1 MGDWV
6 EVQKKTFTKWTNSY
20 LRKRK
25 IKIEDI
31 YSDLADGI
39 VLVNLCGLLA
49 KSVMSENE
57 EPKRYNKAPK
67 MRIHCMENLKMAF
80 DFMRKEKV
88 KLINIGAEDV
98 IDRNEK
104 IILATVWALIQR
116 YSIDSVDMDG
126 ISGKAGLLLWC
137 QRQTKGYP
145 GVDVTDFSKSWVD
158 GKAFLALLH
167 HNGGR
172 VDTSI
177 ADPATAL
184 QAAFDC
190 AESQFDLEPL
200 IDVEDMLGGSA
211 PDEKVIMTQLA
222 AYFKEFANRA
232 KGENLIKAVHQAI
245 EVTKRHD
252 GWIAEYGTS
261 STALKSWIS
270 DATARYRNCAE
281 GAEGHGDTTEKIKS
295 TIDSFYKYKR
305 SDKAEQAKEVP
316 AVAAL
321 LAKLHASEKPN
332 GRALFAPA
340 AGATPEALETDWTA
354 LEAQEDTFEG
364 SVRESYAHFQVLDIT
379 IAKFKS
385 KHAKAM
391 SWLASQREIF
401 TAADYGDSVV
411 VCGSLL
417 DNYALFTAQFKLYKE
432 GAEVLRGW
440 SKDNGMPLHA
450 GGPELVALMEALD
463 EAIAETDAAARAYHD
478 ALTRN
483 KKEYAK
489 LATLQKPETWISQV
503 DAVFADPDVGD
514 TMVSNTHLLERFAE
528 VYTDEVA
535 DHTGAV
541 GRIAMLNDPAA
552 PQAAGVIAK
561 VEALQAKF
569 VELEATSKKYE
580 GGLLSRQQELGELAD
595 QIKDFN
601 SLCTDFIFAVDVLEE
616 ELSAPL
622 TADSLEDAEKLVEQF
637 NEETQP
643 AVETIKLQFR
653 QIDTLG
659 RKLYASKEPDAQS
672 AFSQYDLNDLN
683 ARGGRAVKAILSYK
697 QRLMGNDSSFYQV
710 EKKKEELRKQ
720 FADLAN
726 KLKKYYV
733 ATDIA
738 VKSLKGPL
746 EEQKSTLE
754 AVLEKHDGKKAT
766 LAECAPIAQQLDEM
780 GVINNPHT
788 TETMDSLQSEWTVLN
803 KLAGSSL
810 GTVKETLALNKQ
822 HADWTA
828 EYEVAAKELREW
840 TEQSVARWQNTKEGA
855 SGHGDTTPLIKEKL
869 DAFYEYKKKEK
880 PPMVT
885 SLAHTKEMLGNLHAS
900 QRKNNRTLYVAPRG
914 LGMEAL
920 EKQWVDCG
928 ATEDKYEKSIRA
940 SYSHFQALDGTI
952 AKFRVKSTKITEWL
966 DARQT
971 EFEKKEYG
979 NSTLMAATLLE
990 NFALY
995 EQQIEL
1001 YRNPDPSYE
1010 SIVNGNGMELHAE
1023 HPKLTEILTTLLE
1036 KLEKTGSVGE
1046 AYKAALEG
1054 NAAEYAKLAKLMRP
1068 DAWMDG
1074 QLALFEK
1081 KEYGSTS
1088 VEVAHLLSEFADD
1101 FTHVVD
1107 KHRAVI
1113 EGIQLNPSPPSDEPK
1128 VAERVAACS
1137 EKLAKCDAEAAAYK
1151 AALDARKAECAA
1163 AVQQVKTYNKQ
1174 AAELE
1179 YAIDGMEEE
1188 LAVAPDAQ
1196 DVKEAEEMVARL
1208 ESTTKPALEGMKGQ
1222 LDAVS
1227 EIAKQLEAS
1236 PEEEAKGAFGRFKV
1250 ADLGK
1255 SLDGL
1260 GATLASYEAKL
1271 KAELAEE
1278 QAKEDMRKQ
1287 FADGA
1292 NALKKHIV
1300 GTTASMGDA
1309 TGGDSPLEDQLA
1321 ALTSLGD
1328 KEFPAL
1334 KSELAALEPIAA
1346 SLEEKGALDNAH
1358 TPETIYALR
1367 GAHDVLLKAFA
1378 ETREALENNI
1388 LAEKSGG
1395 LSPEQFA
1402 EIKEVFDH
1410 FDKSGDG
1417 QLDLAEFG
1425 TCTTAIGLVLSE
1437 EEIATYMK
1445 ELDTSGDGQLSFEEF
1460 IAFMKDQLTASGTS
1474 KADVMDAFTQIAG
1487 PPAAPVEGGPIPPL
1501 SLSGSKI
1508 ESSFVGEYAGDVAYL
1523 MEHMPQMEA
1532 AATAASAEGEA
1543 AEGKGA
1549 TAAETAY
1556 LCEPF
1561 VDELFT
1567 R

>member
-1 MGDWV
+1 MADWV
-6 EVQKKTFTKWTNSY
+6 EIQKKTYTKWANSY

-25 IKIEDI
+25 IKIEDV
-31 YSDLADGI
+31 YSDLGDGI

-49 KSVMSENE
+49 KSVMSENP
-57 EPKRYNKAPK
+57 EPKRYNKVPK

-80 DFMRKEKV
+80 DYMRAEKV
-88 KLINIGAEDV
+88 KMVNIGAED
-98 IDRNEK
+98 IINTNKK
-104 IILATVWALIQR
+104 IILATMWALIQR

-172 VDTSI
+172 VDPNIS
-177 ADPATAL
+177 DPATAL

-200 IDVEDMLGGSA
+200 IDVEDMLGGSS

-245 EVTKRHD
+245 EVTKKHD
-252 GWIAEYGTS
+252 GWITEYGANS
-261 STALKSWIS
+261 SALKSWIG
-270 DATARYRNCAE
+270 DATARYQNCTE
-281 GAEGHGDTTEKIKS
+281 GKDGHGDTTEKIKG
-295 TIDSFYKYKR
+295 TIDAFYAYKR
-305 SDKAEQAKEVP
+305 GDKATRAKDVP

-321 LAKLHASEKPN
+321 LAKLHSSETPN
-332 GRALFAPA
+332 GRTLYAPA
-340 AGATPEALETDWTA
+340 ADVTPDALAASWTA
-354 LEAQEDTFEG
+354 LKSQEDTFEA
-364 SVRESYAHFQVLDIT
+364 SVRDSYAHFQVLDTT

-391 SWLASQREIF
+391 SWLASQRGIF
-401 TAADYGDSVV
+401 TGADYGDSVV

-417 DNYALFTAQFKLYKE
+417 DNYALFDSQFKLYKE

-440 SKDNGMPLHA
+440 SKDNLMPLHA
-450 GGPELVALMEALD
+450 GHPELEALMKQLD
-463 EAIAETDAAARAYHD
+463 EAIAETDSAARTYHKM
-478 ALTRN
+478 LTLN

-489 LATLQKPETWISQV
+489 LSTLQKPETWISQV

-541 GRIAMLNDPAA
+541 ERIAMLNEPEA
-552 PQAAGVIAK
+552 PEAAGVADK
-561 VEALQAKF
+561 VSTLQAKF
-569 VELEATSKKYE
+569 AELEATSKTYQ

-595 QIKDFN
+595 QIKEFN

-616 ELSAPL
+616 ELSAPI
-622 TADSLEDAEKLVEQF
+622 TADSLEEAEKLVEQF

-643 AVETIKLQFR
+643 AVETIKSQFR
-653 QIDTLG
+653 QIDGLG

-672 AFSQYDLNDLN
+672 AFSQYDLNNLN

-726 KLKKYYV
+726 RLKKYYV

-738 VKSLKGPL
+738 VKGLKGPL
-746 EEQKSTLE
+746 EEQESTLE
-754 AVLEKHDGKKAT
+754 DTLEKHEGKKAA
-766 LAECAPIAQQLDEM
+766 LAECAPIVQQLDEM

-788 TETMDSLQSEWTVLN
+788 TETMDSLETEWTVLN
-803 KLAGSSL
+803 KLAASNL
-810 GTVKETLALNKQ
+810 ATVKETLALNKQ

-828 EYEVAAKELREW
+828 EYEAAAKTLRDW
-840 TEQSVARWQNTKEGA
+840 TENASARWQNTKEGPD
-855 SGHGDTTPLIKEKL
+855 GHGDTTPLVKEKL
-869 DAFYEYKKKEK
+869 DTFYEYKKKEK

-885 SLAHTKEMLGNLHAS
+885 KLAHTKEILGNLHAS

-914 LGMEAL
+914 LGVDAL
-920 EKQWVDCG
+920 EKLWADCG
-928 ATEDKYEKSIRA
+928 ATEDTYEKSIRA
-940 SYSHFQALDGTI
+940 SYAHFQVLDGTI
-952 AKFRVKSTKITEWL
+952 AKFCVKSAKIMEWL

-971 EFEKKEYG
+971 EFEKNEYG

-995 EQQIEL
+995 EQQMEL

-1010 SIVNGNGMELHAE
+1010 SIVNGNGIELHAE
-1023 HPKLTEILTTLLE
+1023 HTKLTEILKALLE
-1036 KLEKTGSVGE
+1036 KLEKTGGMGE

-1068 DAWMDG
+1068 EGWMDG
-1074 QLALFEK
+1074 QLAFFGK

-1088 VEVAHLLSEFADD
+1088 VEVAHLLSEFTED
-1101 FTHVVD
+1101 FTNVVG

-1113 EGIQLNPSPPSDEPK
+1113 AGIELNPSPPSDEPK
-1128 VAERVAACS
+1128 VAERLAGCT
-1137 EKLAKCDAEAAAYK
+1137 EKLAKVDEEAAAYK
-1151 AALDARKAECAA
+1151 AALDARKAACAA
-1163 AVQQVKTYNKQ
+1163 AVQQVKDYNKQ

-1188 LAVAPDAQ
+1188 LAVTPHAE

-1208 ESTTKPALEGMKGQ
+1208 ESTTKPALEAMKGK
-1222 LDAVS
+1222 LGAVS
-1227 EIAKQLEAS
+1227 EIAKQLEDS
-1236 PEEEAKGAFGRFKV
+1236 PEEESKGAFGRFKV
-1250 ADLGK
+1250 ADLGAG
-1255 SLDGL
+1255 LDSL
-1260 GATLASYEAKL
+1260 GATVASYEAML
-1271 KAELAEE
+1271 ARELAEE

-1292 NALKKHIV
+1292 NALKKHITS
-1300 GTTASMGDA
+1300 TTKAMGEC
-1309 TGGDSPLEDQLA
+1309 GGDSLEDQLA
-1321 ALTSLGD
+1321 ALTDLGD
-1328 KEFPAL
+1328 KEFPSM
-1334 KSELAALEPIAA
+1334 KTELAAIEPIAV

-1358 TPETIYALR
+1358 TPETIYSLR
-1367 GAHDVLLKAFA
+1367 GEHDVLQKAFA
-1378 ETREALENNI
+1378 EKKADLENSI

-1417 QLDLAEFG
+1417 QLDLTEFG
-1425 TCTTAIGLVLSE
+1425 TCTTAVGLVLSE
-1437 EEIATYMK
+1437 EEIASYMA
-1445 ELDTSGDGQLSFEEF
+1445 ELDTSGDGQLSFDEF
-1460 IAFMKDQLTASGTS
+1460 IAFMKDQLSHSGTS

-1487 PPAAPVEGGPIPPL
+1487 PPAAPVDGDPTPPL

-1523 MEHMPQMEA
+1523 IENMPKVEGVPPA
-1532 AATAASAEGEA
+1532 AAEEGEA
-1543 AEGKGA
+1543 A
-1549 TAAETAY
+1549 AAAADSAY